1 MFGLSLPSIVCRR
14 TRVLLFG
21 VFFVAPNGVLHYL
34 TIWVPWRVSYN
45 CLPFAVF
52 DGIRVARLFLVS
64 CVVLCFEFLLGF
76 FFVLCI
82 MCQMLS
88 GMKLLTRTFIYQ
100 LQTTID
106 HVVSITNEMWLT
118 GQQFGLQIMREFKS
132 AKLFMM
138 DLLRYSNDFC
148 AIVSKCRRVPL
159 VEQELLTLPEYL
171 SSPPGFGGVH
181 GARSLDLYVCFVD
194 RCLFSFGHCVVC
206 SSSIY
211 VRILRHPSS

>member
-64 CVVLCFEFLLGF
+64 CVVLCFEFLLVF

-148 AIVSKCRRVPL
+148 AIDPKCKNKVHCFLRGVRKYQRGNQNPYVYRRRTDNTMAKRK
-159 VEQELLTLPEYL
+159 QTT
-171 SSPPGFGGVH
+171 
-181 GARSLDLYVCFVD
+181 
-194 RCLFSFGHCVVC
+194 
-206 SSSIY
+206 IY
-211 VRILRHPSS
+211 KTYI